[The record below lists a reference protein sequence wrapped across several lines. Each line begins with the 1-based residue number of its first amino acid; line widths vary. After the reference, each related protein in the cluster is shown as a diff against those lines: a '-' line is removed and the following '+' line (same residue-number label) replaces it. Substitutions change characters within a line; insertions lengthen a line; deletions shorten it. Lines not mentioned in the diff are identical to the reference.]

1 MNLDQL
7 HRDSI
12 IFDGH
17 SDFLYNAVNEGR
29 RFEERSDGGHTDL
42 PRLRAGGVSA
52 QIFALFCLDEDR
64 SNEGNPTVESLRQV
78 DAFYQMQERCADQ
91 FVFAGRAADI
101 EAAKTDGRVAGV
113 LGLEGI
119 EPLAG
124 DIGLLRVYHRLG
136 VRNVGLT
143 WNYRN
148 HAGDGVGVDDAGG
161 LTDFGRLLVA
171 ECFQLG
177 MMVDIAHLAPPGVK
191 DVLEMTEGPVIASHA
206 NAYALCAHRRNLTD
220 AQLDALAATGGV
232 VCVTFVP
239 GFITESPTEASL
251 ERLLDHIDYMVHCM
265 GVEHV
270 GIGSDFEGYDGV
282 TRGLEDVTRLPALTA
297 GLAGRGYDALAIRG
311 ILGLNLLRVFRQVV
325 G

>member
-1 MNLDQL
+1 MNLDQF

-17 SDFLYNAVNEGR
+17 SDFLHNAVNEGR
-29 RFEERSDGGHTDL
+29 RFEECSDVGHADL
-42 PRLRAGGVSA
+42 PSLRAGGVSA

-64 SNEGNPTVESLRQV
+64 PNEGNPTVESLRQI

-101 EAAKTDGRVAGV
+101 EEAKGDGRVAGM
-113 LGLEGI
+113 LGLEGT

-124 DIGLLRVYHRLG
+124 DMGLLRVYHRLG

-148 HAGDGVGVDDAGG
+148 HVGDGVGVDDAGG
-161 LTDFGRLLVA
+161 LTDFGRLLVV

-191 DVLEMTEGPVIASHA
+191 DVLEMAEGPVIASHA

-239 GFITESPTEASL
+239 GFITDSPAEASL
-251 ERLLDHIDYMVHCM
+251 ERLLDHIDYIVHRI

-270 GIGSDFEGYDGV
+270 GIGSDFEGYDGM
-282 TRGLEDVTRLPALTA
+282 TQGLEDVTRLPALTT
-297 GLAGRGYDALAIRG
+297 GLAARGYDALAIRR

>member
-101 EAAKTDGRVAGV
+101 EAAR
-113 LGLEGI
+113 
-119 EPLAG
+119 P
-124 DIGLLRVYHRLG
+124 
-136 VRNVGLT
+136 
-143 WNYRN
+143 
-148 HAGDGVGVDDAGG
+148 
-161 LTDFGRLLVA
+161 
-171 ECFQLG
+171 
-177 MMVDIAHLAPPGVK
+177 
-191 DVLEMTEGPVIASHA
+191 
-206 NAYALCAHRRNLTD
+206 
-220 AQLDALAATGGV
+220 
-232 VCVTFVP
+232 
-239 GFITESPTEASL
+239 
-251 ERLLDHIDYMVHCM
+251 
-265 GVEHV
+265 
-270 GIGSDFEGYDGV
+270 
-282 TRGLEDVTRLPALTA
+282 TA
-297 GLAGRGYDALAIRG
+297 GWPACWAWKG
-311 ILGLNLLRVFRQVV
+311 
-325 G
+325 